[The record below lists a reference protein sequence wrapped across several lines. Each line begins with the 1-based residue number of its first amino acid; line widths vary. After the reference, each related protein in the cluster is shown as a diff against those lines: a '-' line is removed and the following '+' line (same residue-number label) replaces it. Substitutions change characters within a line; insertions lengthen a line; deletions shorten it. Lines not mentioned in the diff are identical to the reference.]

1 MMMKTKFNPDS
12 IKHALVSVIA
22 VSLIALPMLASA
34 AAANSADEKSTIF
47 YSAQNLDNNTDQE
60 VLYTRLKDASRDMC
74 GSSNLHMT
82 GSVERSSGNDKC
94 YEGTLDAAVER
105 LGNSEVTSLHQQES

>member
-1 MMMKTKFNPDS
+1 MMKTKFNADS
-12 IKHALVSVIA
+12 IKHALVSAIA
-22 VSLIALPMLASA
+22 VSLIAMPLLASA
-34 AAANSADEKSTIF
+34 AASNSADKKATIF
-47 YSAQNLDNNTDQE
+47 YSSQSLDNSTDQE
-60 VLYTRLKDASRDMC
+60 NLYARLKDASRDIC

-105 LGNSEVTSLHQQES
+105 LGNSEVTELHQQES